1 MQYAVR
7 FDTSQ
12 LRQGLEREKR
22 RLASTQRRAVNA
34 LAYDVRDG
42 IREEMRKVF
51 DRPTPYVLNGLNV
64 IPARDSE
71 ILAGGGEA
79 VIDWKPGS
87 AGTIATGKILR
98 AQIEGGARS
107 MKRFER
113 ALHLPSGWIATPAKW
128 AELDAHGNISGAQ
141 IVRILSALRLF
152 GEVGYI
158 ANRTRRSE
166 QARYKRALRGRAE
179 APAEYFVVP
188 IGTNHSRLSPGIYR
202 QVGNSTLYGASGG
215 TAPLMIV
222 AFVRSRGYRQRL
234 NPGAVARRIITA
246 NASTIWQQALTRT
259 LPFRR

>member
-113 ALHLPSGWIATPAKW
+113 VIGLPANRVAVPGKW
-128 AELDAHGNISGAQ
+128 AELDAYGNLSRGQ
-141 IVRILSALRLF
+141 LTKILSYLRLF
-152 GEVGYI
+152 GEQGYR
-158 ANRTRRSE
+158 ANRSNRQGRGTRRGE
-166 QARYKRALRGRAE
+166 
-179 APAEYFVVP
+179 EYFIIRP
-188 IGTNHSRLSPGIYR
+188 GSDHATFSPGIYR
-202 QVGNSTLYGASGG
+202 VDASQGG
-215 TAPLMIV
+215 APLMII
-222 AFVRSRGYRQRL
+222 AFVRAANYRQRL
-234 NPGAVARRIITA
+234 NPGAVARLIITA